1 MQRAPSIPDFTV
13 IRRIGGGGYGE
24 VWLGRSVT
32 GVLRAIKIIRR
43 DRFDDD
49 RPFFREL
56 DGITRF
62 QNAVRDQPRQLA
74 LLHVGRDD
82 AAGQFYYVMELA
94 DDADTGLDIDPDRY
108 VPLTLKE
115 LLTRRR
121 QLPAADCLRIA
132 AELAT
137 ALGELHRAGL
147 LHRDVKPSNIILV
160 DGRAK
165 LADIGLITSTDQTV
179 SSVGTP
185 EYAAPEG
192 TGSARADLY
201 SLGKVIY
208 ELATGL
214 DPSRFPD
221 LPPNT
226 AERPDARELMELNE
240 ILLRTCHNDPA
251 ARYPDAE
258 SLLSDLRLAQAGRS
272 VQELNRTR
280 RQLRTLSWFAAFAG
294 VAALVVI
301 SILGVRN
308 YFALRKLAA
317 QETAF
322 RQSAETN
329 ERLAS
334 YTSDLHFAQ
343 LALSTANIGAAR
355 TALRRQLPAPG
366 RADLRGLEWFVLW
379 NESAGQETRLIGSVG
394 NPAVTALV
402 LGAEMENAVIIERGP
417 PNRLVLLDLK
427 KGTRDVVAADCY
439 GLIAYD
445 SSARQVV
452 VTDAKLGL
460 SVIDLT
466 TRERHVQTA
475 RGIPLDQ
482 SSAQHTVLLTSA
494 APDNTT
500 LVAWNFRAAT
510 ADFQLEA
517 ASLQPG
523 SLFATAALSADA
535 RRIACA
541 LYWED
546 DTGEHCDVLVRD
558 LSTHVTLARIR
569 DLSWV
574 GGLRFSPDGNHLAV
588 LRLTEIGIVQLD
600 DSPEL
605 VPLCPASGS
614 DVAAFSPDSSAVAI
628 GSEHGRLQL
637 WSVAQQT
644 KLADFK
650 GHEAGV
656 WCVDWSA
663 DGRLLASGSMDGTV
677 RLWELDQLRRPRVRA
692 DLWSNLLG
700 AIAFSSDSSLIVAT
714 NATGESSLFD
724 SATFSE
730 VRTLPS
736 VFHPLAALSN
746 GRLLALAPDWRL
758 VQTTLSDGASEP
770 TPLSL
775 AGKSAITAF
784 AVSSN
789 HRFAAFAH
797 EGGEL
802 VVWNLETFGA
812 HPTSLPAIPGV
823 NSIAISPDGRWLAL
837 GDWSGSLRMIDLE
850 TNEIAVLPDDASHKT
865 SLLFSDNGTLL
876 AAGTEDGRLSIWDH
890 RAKSLVARMQ
900 AHGAAIR
907 HLVLTP
913 DGSRLLTGGAEGL
926 IIVWS
931 TANWRWL
938 AAWSIDAQHP
948 HAQEGIYLLA
958 SSANGEWLAA
968 FTDRGTLQLWDCRID
983 RSPSAAPSQHD
994 SL

>member
-32 GVLRAIKIIRR
+32 GVLRAIKVIRR

-147 LHRDVKPSNIILV
+147 LHRDVKPSNVILV
-160 DGRAK
+160 DGHAK
-165 LADIGLITSTDQTV
+165 LADIGLIASTDQTV

-226 AERPDARELMELNE
+226 AERSDARELMELNE

-251 ARYPDAE
+251 ARYRDAE

-280 RQLRTLSWFAAFAG
+280 RQLRTLTWFAAFAG
-294 VAALVVI
+294 VAAVVVI
-301 SILGVRN
+301 SVLGVRN

-322 RQSAETN
+322 RQSAEAN

-355 TALRRQLPAPG
+355 TALRRQLPTSD
-366 RADLRGLEWFVLW
+366 RHDLRGLEWFALW
-379 NESAGQETRLIGSVG
+379 NESEGDETRLIGTVSG
-394 NPAVTALV
+394 PAVTAVALSPDGDTA
-402 LGAEMENAVIIERGP
+402 LSIERGS
-417 PNRLVLLDLK
+417 PNRLVFYHVKNGRREKIAD
-427 KGTRDVVAADCY
+427 DCY

-445 SSARQVV
+445 SISGQAV
-452 VTDAKLGL
+452 VTDAKLGV
-460 SVIDLT
+460 SIIDLAS
-466 TRERHVQTA
+466 RERRSQDA

-482 SSAQHTVLLTSA
+482 SPAQHTVLLTSA

-500 LVAWNFRAAT
+500 ITAWNYRDERVVFRLDAA
-510 ADFQLEA
+510 A
-517 ASLQPG
+517 LQPG
-523 SLFATAALSADA
+523 AQFATAALSSDA
-535 RRIACA
+535 RRLACA
-541 LYWED
+541 IYWED
-546 DTGEHCDVLVRD
+546 ERGKHCDLLVRD
-558 LSTHVTLARIR
+558 LDTRADLARIR
-569 DLSWV
+569 QVSWV
-574 GGLRFSPDGNHLAV
+574 GGLRFSPDANHLV
-588 LRLTEIGIVQLD
+588 VMRLGDISLVDLNQ
-600 DSPEL
+600 SPEL
-605 VPLCPASGS
+605 LPLCAATGN
-614 DVAAFSPDSSAVAI
+614 DVAAFSPDSRNIAI

-637 WSVAQQT
+637 WSVAQKT

-650 GHEAGV
+650 GHEASV
-656 WCVDWSA
+656 WSVDWSG
-663 DGRLLASGSMDGTV
+663 DGRLLASGSMDGTI
-677 RLWELDQLRRPRVRA
+677 RLWALDQPQRPRVHT
-692 DLWSNLLG
+692 DLWSDLLG
-700 AIAFSSDSSLIVAT
+700 AVAFSSDSSSLVAT
-714 NATGESSLFD
+714 GQNGECLQFD
-724 SATFSE
+724 TVTFAKT
-730 VRTLPS
+730 RTLPG
-736 VFHPLAALSN
+736 VFHPVASLPN
-746 GRLLALAPDWRL
+746 GNLLALGSDWRL
-758 VQTTLSDGASEP
+758 IETDLVNATSRP
-770 TPLSL
+770 TSLSL
-775 AGKSAITAF
+775 AGKPAVTAF
-784 AVSSN
+784 ALSSN
-789 HRFAAFAH
+789 RRFAAFAH

-802 VVWNLETFGA
+802 VVWNLETFSLHA
-812 HPTSLPAIPGV
+812 SPLPTIPGAK
-823 NSIAISPDGRWLAL
+823 SLAISREGRWLAL
-837 GDWSGSLRMIDLE
+837 GDWAGTLRMIDLE
-850 TNEIAVLPDDASHKT
+850 TEEILVLPGDASHET
-865 SLLFSDNGTLL
+865 SLLFSANDTLL
-876 AAGTEDGRLSIWDH
+876 VAGTENGRLSIWDH

-900 AHGAAIR
+900 AHGAAVQ
-907 HLVLTP
+907 HLLFTP

-931 TANWRWL
+931 TSNWRWL
-938 AAWSIDAQHP
+938 AAWSIDARDAQ
-948 HAQEGIYLLA
+948 AQEGIYLLA
-958 SSANGEWLAA
+958 SSANGDWLAA
-968 FTDRGTLQLWDCRID
+968 LTDKGTLQLWDCRVD
-983 RSPSAAPSQHD
+983 RSASAAAF
-994 SL
+994 